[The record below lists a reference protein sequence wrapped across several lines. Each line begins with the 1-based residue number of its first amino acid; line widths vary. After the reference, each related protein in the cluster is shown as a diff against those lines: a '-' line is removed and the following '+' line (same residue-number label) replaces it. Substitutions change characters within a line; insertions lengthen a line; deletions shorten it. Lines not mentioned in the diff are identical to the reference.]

1 MAPSPYVVGQWVR
14 GERFYGRSA
23 LIDEALA
30 GNRDWVWVCGTR
42 RIGKTS
48 LLKQLEWITER
59 DLERGFLPL
68 FWDLQGSADAD
79 ELRRSFDEAILD
91 AEELLEERGIAM
103 EEVQSPDLFDSIS
116 RLRRRVRA
124 AGLRLLLLCDEVEEL
139 IVLNRTDP
147 ALLRKLRRALQ
158 SKDDLRTIMA
168 STIRL
173 WALAEQGGETSPF
186 LHGFTPP
193 LYIQRMTDDDARALL
208 DQVQAPAGR
217 RPVIDPATAESIRRD
232 CDNHPYLMQLVAKR
246 FLEQQDLTAAI
257 ESVAADEMVS
267 YFFSVDFD
275 MLSPGEKNILR
286 SLAAGSPADSDSLA
300 RHLSLDRTELVGHL
314 QRLERLGYLRRTEER
329 RLELPSY
336 FFRRWLTERPVQDTT
351 PPARVPTMPEQQS
364 AGGEMPVPPARFDG
378 RYRLIAELGR
388 GATGVV
394 YRAFDDVVAGTI
406 AIKIIRSEYSGH
418 PDALGRLRQEITLA
432 RDLGHPN
439 ILRVYHLGEAQGRYY
454 ITMQMVEGETLAHL
468 MSRGEPVP
476 LMTVLEIGRKLASAL
491 EAAHGKR
498 ILHRDIKPQNI
509 LLDAGREPY
518 LTDFGLAR
526 LVDSAGLTE
535 SGVFVG
541 TPSYASP
548 EQANLRPLDERSDI
562 YSFGTVLYEMAS
574 GMKPFEADD
583 IRQVLEMHRHIAPPD
598 PTSIRAD
605 MPPGLARII
614 VRCLEKDPG
623 HRFQTAAELRMA
635 LQQLELVQKTIH
647 IGP

>member
-14 GERFYGRSA
+14 GERFYGRNA
-23 LIDEALA
+23 LIDEAIA

-48 LLKQLEWITER
+48 LLKQLEWITQR
-59 DLERGFLPL
+59 DLEKGFLPL

-103 EEVQSPDLFDSIS
+103 GEVQTPDLFDSIS

-124 AGLRLLLLCDEVEEL
+124 AGQRLLLLCDEVEEL

-173 WALAEQGGETSPF
+173 WTLAEQGGETSPF

-193 LYIQRMTDDDARALL
+193 LYIQRLTDDEARALL
-208 DQVQAPAGR
+208 NQVQAPAGK
-217 RPVIDPATAESIRRD
+217 RPVIDSATAESIRRD

-246 FLEQQDLTAAI
+246 FLEQEDLTAAI

-286 SLAAGSPADSDSLA
+286 SLAARSPADSDSLA
-300 RHLSLDRTELVGHL
+300 RHLSLERTELVGHL

-329 RLELPSY
+329 RFELPSY
-336 FFRRWLTERPVQDTT
+336 FFQRWLAERPAQIET
-351 PPARVPTMPEQQS
+351 PSARVPTMPEHQS
-364 AGGEMPVPPARFDG
+364 AGSEMPVPPSKFDG

-394 YRAFDDVVAGTI
+394 YRAFDDVVGGTI
-406 AIKIIRSEYSGH
+406 AVKIIRPEYSGH

-454 ITMQMVEGETLAHL
+454 ITMQIVEGETLAHL
-468 MSRGEPVP
+468 MSRGDAMP
-476 LMTVLEIGRKLASAL
+476 LTTVLDIGRKLASAL
-491 EAAHGKR
+491 EAAHSKR

-509 LLDAGREPY
+509 LLDAIREPY

-562 YSFGTVLYEMAS
+562 YSFGTVLYEMAT
-574 GMKPFEADD
+574 GMKPFDADD
-583 IRQVLEMHRHIAPPD
+583 IRQVLEMHRNVAPPD
-598 PTSIRAD
+598 PKSIRSEI
-605 MPPGLARII
+605 PPGLARII
-614 VRCLEKDPG
+614 LRCLEKDPA
-623 HRFQTAAELRMA
+623 HRFQTAAELRVA
-635 LQQLELVQKTIH
+635 LQQQVLGQRSDHL
-647 IGP
+647 GS